1 MWYGLML
8 VGGAIAV
15 VVAINR
21 RVGRRIREVDDYFE
35 REHRDPL
42 AFQWNG
48 PL

>member
-8 VGGAIAV
+8 VGGAIAA

-21 RVGRRIREVDDYFE
+21 RVGRRIREVDDYLE
-35 REHRDPL
+35 REYRDPP